1 MDWVQLTDEFNSI
14 IYDIKHTSNNYFI
27 TGKAGTGKSTL
38 LKYLEAILDKKCV
51 LLAPTGRGAINIG
64 GQTLHSFFYLDSAVI
79 QPKDYKNKK
88 VKKIKKIDI
97 IIIDEIS
104 MVRADILDSINE
116 IMKNT
121 MGNELPFG
129 GKQVIMFGDPFQL
142 PPVIPNNNEVHQY
155 FNEYYDSPYFFD
167 SKVYSDANIISLEL
181 SKVFRQKDEYLIGM
195 LNRFRNDSY
204 SIDDLDEI
212 NSRVNSI
219 RLNKSKQRIIITPYR
234 RKAEQLNRDGLRQ
247 LETQEKYFRA
257 KISGTIKTHAL
268 PVPETL
274 TLKKGAKVMFV
285 RNNNPL
291 WVNGSLGVV
300 DDIFRYEIIVNKD
313 GALHSVEPETWE
325 EYRYSYDRDS
335 GELKKNVIGTFTQ
348 IPLIL
353 AWAIT
358 IHKSQ
363 GSTIPS
369 VHIDLDRGSFDHG
382 QTYVA
387 LSRTEEIS
395 DISLEEPIKKDDIKV
410 DPRVKN
416 FYSLTFN

>member
-1 MDWVQLTDEFNSI
+1 MDWVKLNDEFNSI
-14 IYDIKHTSNNYFI
+14 IYDISHTENNYFI

-38 LKYLEAILDKKCV
+38 LQYLNITLSKKCV
-51 LLAPTGRGAINIG
+51 LLAPTGRAAINIG
-64 GQTLHSFFYLDSAVI
+64 GQTLHSFFYLDSAVL

-88 VKKIKKIDI
+88 IKKLKNIDI
-97 IIIDEIS
+97 VIIDEIS

-116 IMKNT
+116 IMKSTLN
-121 MGNELPFG
+121 NNLPFG

-142 PPVIPNNNEVHQY
+142 PPVVPNNEQVHKY

-167 SKVYSDANIISLEL
+167 SNVYNQAEIIPIEL
-181 SKVFRQKDEYLIGM
+181 TEVFRQKDAYLINM

-204 SIDDLDEI
+204 SNDDLDEI
-212 NSRVNSI
+212 NTRVRDTQFDSNSI
-219 RLNKSKQRIIITPYR
+219 ILTPYR
-234 RKAEQLNRDGLRQ
+234 RKAEKLNAQGLSELQ
-247 LETQEKYFRA
+247 TQEKYFRA
-257 KISGTIKTHAL
+257 KSSGNIKIQNL

-274 TLKKGAKVMFV
+274 ILKEGAKVMFV
-285 RNNNPL
+285 RNNNPF
-291 WVNGSLGVV
+291 WVNGSLGVIEE
-300 DDIFRYEIIVNKD
+300 IFRNEIIVNKE
-313 GALHSVEPETWE
+313 GELHSIEPEVWE
-325 EYRYSYDRDS
+325 EYRYVYDEGK
-335 GELKKNVIGTFTQ
+335 GELEKHVIGTFTQ

-395 DISLEEPIKKDDIKV
+395 GISLSSPIKSHDIKV
-410 DPRVKN
+410 DPRIKD
-416 FYSLTFN
+416 FYSRTF

>member
-38 LKYLEAILDKKCV
+38 LKYLDTILDKTCV
-51 LLAPTGRGAINIG
+51 LLAPTGRAAINIK
-64 GQTLHSFFYLDSAVI
+64 GQTLHSFFYLDSAVM
-79 QPKDYKNKK
+79 QPEHYIGKK
-88 VKKIKKIDI
+88 IKKIKKIDVV
-97 IIIDEIS
+97 IIDEIS

-116 IMKNT
+116 IMKST
-121 MGNELPFG
+121 LGNNLPFG

-142 PPVIPNNNEVHQY
+142 PPVIPNDQQVHRY

-167 SKVYSDANIISLEL
+167 SKVYSEAGVIPIEL
-181 SKVFRQKDEYLIGM
+181 TKVFRQKDDYLINM

-204 SIDDLDEI
+204 SKDDIDEVNTRVAEYQLSDNKIILTPYKKNAEKI
-212 NSRVNSI
+212 NSN
-219 RLNKSKQRIIITPYR
+219 
-234 RKAEQLNRDGLRQ
+234 GLQALDTR
-247 LETQEKYFRA
+247 EKYFRA
-257 KISGTIKTHAL
+257 KISGNIKAYSL
-268 PVPETL
+268 PVPDTL
-274 TLKKGAKVMFV
+274 TLKIGAKVMFV

-300 DDIFRYEIIVNKD
+300 EDIFRDEIIVNKD
-313 GALHSVEPETWE
+313 GALHSVEPEVWE
-325 EYRYSYDRDS
+325 EYRYNYSQET
-335 GELKKNVIGTFTQ
+335 GELKREVVGTFTQ

-369 VHIDLDRGSFDHG
+369 VHIDLGKGSFDHG

-387 LSRTEEIS
+387 LSRTEQIT
-395 DISLEEPIKKDDIKV
+395 DISLNNPIRRNDIKV

-416 FYSLTFN
+416 FYSAAFNS